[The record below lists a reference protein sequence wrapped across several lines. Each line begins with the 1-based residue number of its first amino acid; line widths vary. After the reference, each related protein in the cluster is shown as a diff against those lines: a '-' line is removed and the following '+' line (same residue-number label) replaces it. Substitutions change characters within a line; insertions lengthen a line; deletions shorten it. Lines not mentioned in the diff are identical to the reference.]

1 MVKMVHFMLHI
12 FYHIKKKK
20 GMIKENYPSTK
31 CTIKVKL
38 EIHLLEKS

>member
-12 FYHIKKKK
+12 FHHIKKK

-38 EIHLLEKS
+38 EIHLLEKP

>member
-1 MVKMVHFMLHI
+1 MVKMAQFMLHI
-12 FYHIKKKK
+12 FYHIKKK